1 MPRSSNEGKLQIK
14 EWISTIHP
22 TYLHILDVATGQGTY
37 HTMFNELD
45 NLKECKWTGIEIWPR
60 WIKKFALKEK
70 YNNFFQE
77 DVRTFNY
84 KVHTPK
90 VDIAFAGDVLEHMTK
105 DESIALVKKLLEVSD
120 NLFVSIPIVYMPQG
134 ADGGNPYEIHVKPD
148 WSHTEVL
155 ETFPQIKKSWAGK
168 KIGVYWLT
176 DGDNINE

>member
-1 MPRSSNEGKLQIK
+1 MPRSSNEGKAQIK
-14 EWISTIHP
+14 EWISTIDPVHSR
-22 TYLHILDVATGQGTY
+22 ILDVATGQGTY
-37 HTMFNELD
+37 YNLFSDLD

-60 WIKKFALKEK
+60 WVKKFALTEK
-70 YNNFFQE
+70 YDPFYQE

-84 KVHTPK
+84 KLNTPSNDM
-90 VDIAFAGDVLEHMTK
+90 VFAGDVLEHMTK
-105 DESIALVKKLLEVSD
+105 DEAIALVKKLLEITD

-155 ETFPQIKKSWAGK
+155 ETFPQIKESWVGK

-176 DGDNINE
+176 WRTVNE